1 MPTLFLCLQLTYSQA
16 MTAIFIEGWIF
27 VILSV
32 TGVRGGIVKY
42 MPKNIAMATS
52 GGCGGGMCAGM
63 LRGPASCAKGA
74 LLEGREQDEA
84 VESRMRA
91 LIIALWHSKGSA
103 PEHCQP
109 GPRALSRQI
118 YWSSP

>member
-63 LRGPASCAKGA
+63 LRGPAGCAKGCVVGGA
-74 LLEGREQDEA
+74 RAGRSGGEQDESSDHSA
-84 VESRMRA
+84 VAQQRQRA
-91 LIIALWHSKGSA
+91 
-103 PEHCQP
+103 
-109 GPRALSRQI
+109 
-118 YWSSP
+118 